1 MRQLLND
8 TTRTRLV
15 SNLFKKVACFT
26 DIHFGL
32 KSNSSVHNQD
42 CEDFV
47 DWYIAK
53 AKEEGCDTGIFMGDW
68 HHNRNSLNITTMDYS
83 LRALEKLGQAFD
95 KFYFFP
101 GNHDLYYKD
110 KRDIHSVEFG
120 KYIPGITVVH
130 HPITEGNVT
139 LCPWL
144 VGDEWRSIGKQGGKY
159 IFGHFELPSF
169 FMNAMVQ
176 MPDHGEI
183 QLDSF
188 QNYELGFS
196 GHFHKRQQQKNMIYI
211 GNAFPH
217 NYADTWDDD
226 RGMMILEWDGQPE
239 YHTWPAQPTFR
250 TVKLSQLIDDADKII
265 KPKQH
270 LRVALDI
277 DISYEEA
284 SFIKEK
290 FIADYDIRELTLIAE
305 KKEIEINTNIDIQS
319 FESVDQIVSSQIVNI
334 DSDQFDKNMLLS
346 IYNSL

>member
-1 MRQLLND
+1 M
-8 TTRTRLV
+8 T
-15 SNLFKKVACFT
+15 NLFKKVACFT

-32 KSNSSVHNQD
+32 KSNSSTHNQD

-53 AKEEGCDTGIFMGDW
+53 AKEAGCDTGIFMGDW

-83 LRALEKLGQAFD
+83 LRALEKLGKAFD
-95 KFYFFP
+95 NFYFFP

-130 HPITEGNVT
+130 EPTTIGGVT

-144 VGDEWRSIGKQGGKY
+144 VADEWKSIGKRGGKY

-183 QLDSF
+183 NLENFES
-188 QNYELGFS
+188 YELGFS
-196 GHFHKRQQQKNMIYI
+196 GHFHKRQQRQNMIYI

-217 NYADTWDDD
+217 NYADAWDDD
-226 RGMMILEWDGQPE
+226 RGMMILEWDGKPE
-239 YHTWPAQPTFR
+239 YHAWPDQPTFR
-250 TVKLSQLIDDADKII
+250 TVKLSQLIDEADTLI

-270 LRVALDI
+270 LRVTLDI
-277 DISYEEA
+277 DISFEEA

-290 FIADYDIRELTLIAE
+290 FMQDYDIRELTLIAE
-305 KKEIEINTNIDIQS
+305 KKELEINTNIDVQS

-334 DSDQFDKNMLLS
+334 DSDTYNKNTLLA